1 MAKYTTLLKTLIDSG
16 YDIGLKDYPIFLESY
31 RNTLNDK
38 IIEHYSFR
46 EIGFETPFLFKHH
59 LNERMNEI
67 MPYYNQLYQS
77 QEEFKKLKQF
87 ENKNY
92 KEIFTGTISM
102 DGTRNNT
109 DEDTRK
115 IITDTTNTR
124 AGSTSTDS
132 QNIYSDTPMNQ
143 LNIENIK
150 AGKYA
155 TNVTIDNNTGTNTE
169 SNDTTETKTHSGNT
183 KLTETHSDDKVYDTT
198 KEIMGF
204 DSDKFPV
211 EILLKLR
218 ESFINI
224 DMMIIEELSN
234 LFMCIW

>member
-1 MAKYTTLLKTLIDSG
+1 
-16 YDIGLKDYPIFLESY
+16 
-31 RNTLNDK
+31 
-38 IIEHYSFR
+38 
-46 EIGFETPFLFKHH
+46 
-59 LNERMNEI
+59 
-67 MPYYNQLYQS
+67 
-77 QEEFKKLKQF
+77 
-87 ENKNY
+87 
-92 KEIFTGTISM
+92 M

-115 IITDTTNTR
+115 IITDTTNTK
-124 AGSTSTDS
+124 AGSTSNDS

-155 TNVTIDNNTGTNTE
+155 TNVTIDNNAGTSTE
-169 SNDTTETKTHSGNT
+169 NNNTTETETHSGNT

-224 DMMIIEELSN
+224 DMMIIEELRN